1 MLATHLC
8 GNRLLDARSDRD
20 RERMYPGLQVRSMQR
35 DDLSH
40 QRGAIFGHV
49 DFPIDAVLSVV
60 VTFLNGD
67 VCEVGTVGC
76 EGFLEADA
84 VLDVDYA
91 RRTSYCQV
99 AGRIVRM
106 PLATFRS
113 EMRSSAPFARTV
125 RRNVS
130 ARLFTSEV
138 LTACN
143 LKHALIERCARWMLM
158 TRDRVGRNEFPL
170 THDLLSIMLGVR
182 RAGVSMAAA
191 SLQQQGAIS
200 YRRGNVTV
208 RDDAL
213 LRAAACECY
222 EASKD
227 AYAWSL
233 RDDDVEIDVPPNED
247 RILRRG

>member
-20 RERMYPGLQVRSMQR
+20 RERMYAGLNILTMQR
-35 DDLSH
+35 DDPS
-40 QRGAIFGHV
+40 QERGELYRHV

-60 VTFLNGD
+60 AIFVNGD
-67 VCEVGTVGC
+67 VCEVGTIGC
-76 EGFLEADA
+76 EGFLDADA
-84 VLDVDYA
+84 ALDVDTT

-99 AGRIVRM
+99 PGRIVRM
-106 PLATFRS
+106 PLATFR
-113 EMRSSAPFARTV
+113 EELRSSAPFARTV

-130 ARLFTSEV
+130 ARLFSSEV

-143 LKHALIERCARWMLM
+143 LRHALIERCARWILM

-182 RAGVSMAAA
+182 RAGVSIAAA
-191 SLQQQGAIS
+191 SLQQSGAIS

-208 RDDAL
+208 RDEAM
-213 LRAAACECY
+213 LRLAACECY
-222 EASKD
+222 EASRD
-227 AYAWSL
+227 AFDWSL
-233 RDDDVEIDVPPNED
+233 RDDDVELDAE
-247 RILRRG
+247 